1 MTFLI
6 HIEEQASGNYKSFY
20 SVQRCSNIEEEIGGK
35 VEELWVSSKA
45 HTSIQKSFLQGRGN

>member
-6 HIEEQASGNYKSFY
+6 HIEEQASENNKSFC
-20 SVQRCSNIEEEIGGK
+20 SVRRCPNIEEEIGGI

-45 HTSIQKSFLQGRGN
+45 HTSIQKLFLQRLGN